1 MLETNYIYLYDM
13 VTFPM
18 LLDEHGCLVQCT
30 LIYYL
35 ISILVCKD
43 RIDFI
48 NAIYDSL
55 SYYQIIEISIKII
68 YVQ

>member
-1 MLETNYIYLYDM
+1 M

-48 NAIYDSL
+48 NAIHDSL

-68 YVQ
+68 HDH